1 MADFVVGMAKSVVD
15 GVLTKTQ
22 AAMDEEAKLRQ
33 SAHRDLVFITG
44 EFQMMQSF
52 LNVANAN
59 KQDRCKNQVIR
70 TLVRQI
76 RDLAYDVED
85 CIEFVVHLDKKNRWW
100 LRLLHPAR
108 CIIRCLP
115 EIPLDVAV
123 ADIEQLKAMVEDV
136 SRRNERYS
144 HGLITNAGSDSSP
157 PEPVSRATV
166 GATEFNRLIEAT
178 ENLREP
184 QGDLTQLLTK
194 EDGGLQVIS
203 IWGTGGGYPGMAS
216 IIWSAYADKDTSN
229 TFTCRAWVKL
239 RHPFNPRGFVRSV
252 MAQFHASKP
261 QEDKQGDV
269 IPVDVLKMMKCKQ
282 GVLLPEFVTYVNE
295 KKYLLVL
302 EGLSTMEEWN
312 AIKTFFPNRNNGSC
326 IIVSTQQFEVASLS
340 VGHPFQVLDLNHHSA
355 EHSVFAFSQRG
366 SEHDGAQGAQTIDDS
381 VSSRMNAITSKKDSA
396 QEWMMSNRLVGRESL
411 MNDLRKDTAD
421 AVFGSY
427 HVMSV
432 WGIAGVGKSSL
443 VRTLFCERILMKRSI
458 HQMYGW
464 VDVSHPFNLRD
475 LSRCLLLSLHSESVE
490 AMETS
495 YYDNIGSE
503 NPIVQC
509 QKMLEQNRCL
519 VVIDGLQCTK
529 EWDLIKAGLLGSGYH
544 DRTLFIVITNDEKIA
559 RHCRGDKG
567 EFVFNVTGLEP
578 DAAFHLF
585 RQISS
590 KNVSSLLDSEL
601 SELRELTSKCGG
613 LPKVIVEVASSLASK
628 TVGWMEHARSMKKK
642 FIQALETNPELNKFE
657 GLHDWM
663 NAYFRNCPDVLK
675 PCVYY
680 LSIFPQD
687 HIIRRRRL
695 VRRWI
700 AEGYSSNS
708 HDKSAE
714 ENGEK
719 HFSDLL
725 DRRIIQQPSEIG
737 SLGNMRAVLCQ
748 VNGFFREYISSQWME
763 ENLVFELDCSCV
775 LPTQRTGRHLVI
787 SRTWKRHR
795 TVFESIDFSRLRS
808 LTLFGVWES
817 FLISENMKVL
827 RVLDLEDAS
836 GVNNEDLKNIVKWL
850 GRLKFLSL
858 RGCQNISD
866 LPSALGHLRQ
876 LQTLDLRGTS
886 IRTLPKNIAKLQKL
900 QYIRA
905 GKTKQGEGPFL
916 GVKVPPGIGKLT
928 VLHTLGVVNIGVSG
942 TTVLEELRKLTL
954 LHKLGVTGINKSNSN
969 KFFSA
974 ISDLAL
980 MESLSMR
987 LDKDSQGCLDLKA
1000 LALESL
1006 RSLKLYGLG
1015 NMLPEWT
1022 KKLSRLAKLDL
1033 EMEALMKKDIEFI
1046 GKLQELCIVRLR
1058 AKRLQDG
1065 EFQFC
1070 VIKNGVED
1078 DSYKKLKILD
1088 IGCSLSVHVTFGS
1101 RTMKKLELLKVDCS
1115 STSPLQFLGLE
1126 NLSELK
1132 EVVLLEGYSDESLKA
1147 HLQEHLAQHLRK
1159 PVVTYT

>member
-22 AAMDEEAKLRQ
+22 AAIDEEAKLRQ
-33 SAHRDLVFITG
+33 IAHRDLVYITG

-52 LNVANAN
+52 LNVAD
-59 KQDRCKNQVIR
+59 KDRCKNQVIR

-100 LRLLHPAR
+100 LRLLNPAR

-136 SRRNERYS
+136 SRRNQCYS
-144 HGLITNAGSDSSP
+144 HGLITDAGSDSSP
-157 PEPVSRATV
+157 PEPASRTV
-166 GATEFNRLIEAT
+166 GATEFNRLIEAA
-178 ENLREP
+178 ENLKGA

-216 IIWSAYADKDTSN
+216 IIWSAYADKDTCN

-239 RHPFNPRGFVRSV
+239 RHPFNQREFVRSV

-261 QEDKQGDV
+261 QEDKEGNA

-282 GVLLPEFVTYVNE
+282 GVLLAEFVTYVNE

-312 AIKTFFPNRNNGSC
+312 AIRTFFPNRKNGSC
-326 IIVSTQQFEVASLS
+326 IILSTQQFEVASLS
-340 VGHPFQVLDLNHHSA
+340 VGHPFQVLDLNQLSA

-366 SEHDGAQGAQTIDDS
+366 SERDGVQGAQTIDDGL
-381 VSSRMNAITSKKDSA
+381 SSGMNAIISKKNSA
-396 QEWMMSNRLVGRESL
+396 EMWMKSYPLVGRESL
-411 MNDLRKDTAD
+411 MNDLRKDTTD
-421 AVFGSY
+421 ALFESN

-443 VRTLFCERILMKRSI
+443 VRILFCERILMKRSI

-464 VDVSHPFNLRD
+464 VDVSHPFNLMD
-475 LSRCLLLSLHSESVE
+475 LSRCLLLSLHSESVQ

-495 YYDNIGSE
+495 YYGNIGSE

-509 QKMLEQNRCL
+509 QKMLKQNRCL

-529 EWDLIKAGLLGSGYH
+529 EWDLIKAGLGSGYH
-544 DRTLFIVITNDEKIA
+544 DRTLFIIITNDEKVA
-559 RHCRGDKG
+559 RHCCGDKG
-567 EFVFNVTGLEP
+567 EFVFNVTGLDP

-585 RQISS
+585 GQISS
-590 KNVSSLLDSEL
+590 KNLSSLLESEL

-628 TVGWMEHARSMKKK
+628 TVGWMDHARSVKKK
-642 FIQALETNPELNKFE
+642 FIQAMETNPELNKFE

-687 HIIRRRRL
+687 HKIRRRRL

-700 AEGYSSNS
+700 AEGYSSNTN
-708 HDKSAE
+708 DKSAE

-719 HFSDLL
+719 YFSDLL
-725 DRRIIQQPSEIG
+725 DRSIIQQPSEIG
-737 SLGNMRAVLCQ
+737 FGNMRAVLCQ

-775 LPTQRTGRHLVI
+775 LPTQRSGRHLVI
-787 SRTWKRHR
+787 SETWKRHR

-808 LTLFGVWES
+808 LTLFGTWES

-836 GVNNEDLKNIVKWL
+836 GVNNEDLKNIVKRL

-858 RGCQNISD
+858 RGCQDISD
-866 LPSALGHLRQ
+866 LPSELGHLRQ
-876 LQTLDLRGTS
+876 LQTLDVRGTS
-886 IRTLPKNIAKLQKL
+886 IRTLPKNITKLQKL
-900 QYIRA
+900 QYIRG
-905 GKTKQGEGPFL
+905 GKTNQAEGPFL

-928 VLHTLGVVNIGVSG
+928 VLHTLGVVNISVSG
-942 TTVLEELRKLTL
+942 TEVLEQLRKLTL
-954 LHKLGVTGINKSNSN
+954 LHKLGVSGINKSNSN

-987 LDKDSQGCLDLKA
+987 LAKNSQGCLDFKDLT
-1000 LALESL
+1000 LGLERL

-1046 GKLQELCIVRLR
+1046 GKLQELCILRLR

-1065 EFQFC
+1065 ELRFC

-1078 DSYKKLKILD
+1078 DSYQKVRILD
-1088 IGCSLSVHVTFGS
+1088 IGCSLSAHVTFGL
-1101 RTMKKLELLKVDCS
+1101 RTMKKLDLLKVDSS

-1126 NLSELK
+1126 KLPELK
-1132 EVVLLEGYSDESLKA
+1132 EVVLLKGYNDESLKT
-1147 HLQEHLAQHLRK
+1147 HLNALLAQHPRK
-1159 PVVTYT
+1159 PVVTCEL